1 MDQNTFA
8 MEKGGLE
15 SNDNVE
21 MLGMIA
27 HDKIEDNLVNI
38 AGEGDIDESVDHTNG
53 KKRRIGI
60 VFNIFINKFELPKT
74 SLGGGPSI
82 SRPSAAKYCPPLDS
96 LQRAHTPPKT
106 SDKVLDPP

>member
-27 HDKIEDNLVNI
+27 HDKIEDNFVNI
-38 AGEGDIDESVDHTNG
+38 AGDGDIHEVWIIQMG
-53 KKRRIGI
+53 R
-60 VFNIFINKFELPKT
+60 
-74 SLGGGPSI
+74 
-82 SRPSAAKYCPPLDS
+82 
-96 LQRAHTPPKT
+96 
-106 SDKVLDPP
+106 

>member
-1 MDQNTFA
+1 MKQVDQNTFA

-27 HDKIEDNLVNI
+27 HDKIEDNFVNI

-53 KKRRIGI
+53 K
-60 VFNIFINKFELPKT
+60 
-74 SLGGGPSI
+74 S
-82 SRPSAAKYCPPLDS
+82 
-96 LQRAHTPPKT
+96 
-106 SDKVLDPP
+106 